1 MIKLAIL
8 GSTRGTSSQ
17 PIIDAVKEGK
27 LDAEISIVISD
38 KKDAYILERAASQDI
53 ASRFLDPAGKSREE
67 FDREITAL
75 LEEKKVDIILLI
87 GYMRW
92 LSSEFV
98 RRWQGRILN
107 VHPSLLPA
115 FAGLFDRKVHEQVLA
130 SGVKETG
137 CTVHLVDESKDAG
150 PILVQKKCK
159 VEKTDTIDSLKA
171 KVQSLEG
178 EALIEAIKIQY
189 AALRQRNSQ

>member
-1 MIKLAIL
+1 MVKLAVL

-17 PIIDAVKEGK
+17 AIIDAIKEGR
-27 LDAEISIVISD
+27 LEAEISIVISG
-38 KKDAYILERAASQDI
+38 KKSAYILERASSQGI
-53 ASRFLDPAGKSREE
+53 ESRFLEPSGKSREE
-67 FDREITAL
+67 FDREITNL
-75 LEEKKVDIILLI
+75 LEEKKIDIILLV

-92 LSSEFV
+92 LSPEFV
-98 RRWQGRILN
+98 RRWKDRILN

-115 FAGLFDRKVHEQVLA
+115 FSGLFDRKVHEAVLA

-150 PILVQKKCK
+150 PILVQKKCL
-159 VEKTDTIDSLKA
+159 VEKQDSVGSLKE

-189 AALRQRNSQ
+189 AYLRKGNSQ